1 LNFLA
6 HFHLSKNNPELAIGN
21 YLGDF
26 ARQKEIEHL
35 SEDMILGWKLH
46 RFIDEFTDSHPVV
59 LSSKEKARTVV
70 KKYAPVLV
78 DIYYDYF
85 LANHWSSFS
94 SISLRNA
101 TNIYYKWMQDS
112 LDVLPKQAL
121 RFYQYAIQY
130 DIFFAYR
137 TYEGIEDVLKGM
149 SHRASFESNLT
160 DGVIHLKK
168 YRSYYEEDF
177 LTFYPELQ
185 KAVNTFLLEPSQ

>member
-6 HFHLSKNNPELAIGN
+6 HFHLSQNNSELAIGN

-35 SEDMILGWKLH
+35 SKDIVLGWKLH

-59 LSSKEKARTVV
+59 LNSKEKARTVV

-85 LANHWSSFS
+85 LANHWNSFS
-94 SISLRNA
+94 ANSLRSD
-101 TNIYYKWMQDS
+101 TDTYYKWMQDS
-112 LDVLPKQAL
+112 IHVFPKRAL

-130 DIFFAYR
+130 DIFYAYR
-137 TYEGIEDVLKGM
+137 TYEGLEDVLKGM

-160 DGVIHLKK
+160 DGVVHLKK
-168 YRSYYEEDF
+168 YRSHYEEDF

-185 KAVNTFLLEPSQ
+185 KVVKTFLSEQS